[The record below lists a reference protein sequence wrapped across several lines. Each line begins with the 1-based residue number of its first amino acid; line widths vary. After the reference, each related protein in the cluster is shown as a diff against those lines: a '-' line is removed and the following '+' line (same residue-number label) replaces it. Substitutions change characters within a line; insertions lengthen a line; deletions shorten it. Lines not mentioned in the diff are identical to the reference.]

1 MNRKVIIKYLA
12 NQILEL
18 ALQNLKEQKHLS
30 FMGYECGQ
38 HRKTFDTFW
47 KEDKFGEYNEN
58 TDEYSFVS
66 SFQNLHYQDMG
77 ISCRFTPKSEMVYH
91 LRITRSGGRGVAE
104 SWSDFHK
111 LEELL
116 TTKYGNPIYSQNEW
130 GINDIYLPQL
140 MKQFDLPHDYAC
152 NFGECIRIYNTELGS
167 IILSQDS
174 KWRFLQLHY
183 IDSSSYE
190 LLKQEQA
197 MIDYESTLIN
207 L

>member
-1 MNRKVIIKYLA
+1 
-12 NQILEL
+12 
-18 ALQNLKEQKHLS
+18 
-30 FMGYECGQ
+30 MGYECGQ
-38 HRKTFDTFW
+38 YRNTFDTFW
-47 KEDKFGEYNEN
+47 REDKYGEYNEQN
-58 TDEYSFVS
+58 DEYSFTS
-66 SFQNLHYQDMG
+66 GFQNLHYQDMS
-77 ISCRFTPKSEMVYH
+77 ISCRCTPKTEIVYH
-91 LRITRSGGRGVAE
+91 LRITRTGGRGTTE
-104 SWSDFHK
+104 SWHDFHK

-116 TTKYGNPIYSQNEW
+116 KTKYGNPIYSQNKW
-130 GINDIYLPQL
+130 GTNDIYLPQL
-140 MKQFDLPHDYAC
+140 MKQFDLPHDDAC

-197 MIDYESTLIN
+197 MIDYESTLVH